1 MFHSNISKSNSCY
14 YSILRKK
21 LSHFRYLI
29 LPGALVIF
37 LGFRMRRQPVSK
49 VIWKHFMCFRNKLNS
64 TTNFVYK
71 IYSNSCYDLY
81 LPNGCRILEEG
92 VEGNV
97 LKVIYLIEIPTMA
110 PDLAGCTY
118 NCPKDDE
125 LTCISIHREFR
136 SLDYSNP
143 QAYIKN
149 KAYAW

>member
-1 MFHSNISKSNSCY
+1 
-14 YSILRKK
+14 
-21 LSHFRYLI
+21 
-29 LPGALVIF
+29 
-37 LGFRMRRQPVSK
+37 
-49 VIWKHFMCFRNKLNS
+49 MCFRNKLNS

-143 QAYIKN
+143 QAYIN
-149 KAYAW
+149 KVDTTNRCEVWHIEIYFEICIYRFATLSQNIKMHCI